1 MFQTIVWAT
10 DGTEAAQRG
19 LIVSRRLSR
28 EHGAKLIVVHVAEL
42 ISSRTGL
49 IPRYVVESDL
59 ENRIAADVRQLR
71 SAGIVTERITV
82 RAALADVASV
92 IANAARSVDADLI
105 VLSTRG
111 RSPIVGLALGS
122 VAQRLLHAASCP
134 VLAIPETASL
144 VESDLESEARA
155 AA

>member
-10 DGTEAAQRG
+10 DGTAAAQRG
-19 LIVSRRLSR
+19 LMVSRRLSK
-28 EHGAKLIVVHVAEL
+28 EHRAKLIVVHVAEL

-49 IPRYVVESDL
+49 IPRYVVEPDL
-59 ENRIAADVRQLR
+59 EARIAADVEHLR
-71 SAGIVTERITV
+71 SEGIDTERITV

-92 IANAARSVDADLI
+92 IADAARSADADLI

-111 RSPIVGLALGS
+111 RSPIVGLAFGS
-122 VAQRLLHAASCP
+122 VAQRLLHVASCP
-134 VLAIPETASL
+134 VLAIPETVSL
-144 VESDLESEARA
+144 VESGVERETRA